1 MRVLVLSASL
11 RRDSLS
17 SRLARRTGDCFAAN
31 DVVVK
36 LHSLAE
42 FTMPLYDQDVEDS
55 DGFPVGADALPD
67 ALTDRDALVIV
78 SPEYNGSMPDSLKN
92 AIDWFFRYRPQ
103 PFNER
108 QCMLL
113 SSSPSMIG
121 GNRGLWAL
129 RMPLEHLGTRV
140 YPDMFSLAQAQR
152 AFDDS
157 GQLADRTIHR
167 VWTPPSHRSPIS

>member
-55 DGFPVGADALPD
+55 DGFPVAP
-67 ALTDRDALVIV
+67 
-78 SPEYNGSMPDSLKN
+78 
-92 AIDWFFRYRPQ
+92 
-103 PFNER
+103 
-108 QCMLL
+108 
-113 SSSPSMIG
+113 
-121 GNRGLWAL
+121 
-129 RMPLEHLGTRV
+129 TRSV
-140 YPDMFSLAQAQR
+140 
-152 AFDDS
+152 
-157 GQLADRTIHR
+157 T
-167 VWTPPSHRSPIS
+167 RSPIATRL